1 MMAAKNGVAK
11 HGATKM
17 RRIIRRMRGMRS
29 ERGAAL
35 VEFALV
41 VPLLMMMMCA
51 TIDFGLAVY
60 TLNNLTA
67 AVREGGRYA
76 AVQSQGDWANNGAIA
91 KPNVV
96 QKVYNYISG
105 MNNGLTSTQ
114 TKALISVTAPDASGI
129 ITVQITGYPYKP
141 VTPLSTLL
149 GLQTIYLNRTA
160 IFRWEMGS

>member
-1 MMAAKNGVAK
+1 
-11 HGATKM
+11 M
-17 RRIIRRMRGMRS
+17 RLTIRRKFNLKS

-41 VPLLMMMMCA
+41 VPFLMMIMCA

-67 AVREGGRYA
+67 AVREGGRFA
-76 AVQSQGDWANNGAIA
+76 AVQDQGSWTSGTAVNTTTTR
-91 KPNVV
+91 VW
-96 QKVYNYISG
+96 NYIKG
-105 MNNGLTSTQ
+105 MNNGLSPAQ
-114 TKALISVTAPDASGI
+114 NQALISVTAPDANGI
-129 ITVQITGYPYKP
+129 ITVKITGYPYKP

>member
-1 MMAAKNGVAK
+1 MK
-11 HGATKM
+11 
-17 RRIIRRMRGMRS
+17 IRQRFRGLRGMRS

-41 VPLLMMMMCA
+41 VPLLMLMMCA

-76 AVQSQGDWANNGAIA
+76 AVIDKTTWLASGGATAQGLVRDR
-91 KPNVV
+91 
-96 QKVYNYISG
+96 VYNYIVG
-105 MNNGLTSTQ
+105 MNNGLTAAQ
-114 TKALISVTAPDASGI
+114 TKALITVSNPDATTGI
-129 ITVQITGYPYKP
+129 ITVQITGYPYRP
-141 VTPLSTLL
+141 VTPLANLMR
-149 GLQTIYLNRTA
+149 LQTINMNRTA

>member
-1 MMAAKNGVAK
+1 MTIK
-11 HGATKM
+11 
-17 RRIIRRMRGMRS
+17 RRFRGMRGFRS

-41 VPLLMMMMCA
+41 VPLLMLMMCA

-67 AVREGGRYA
+67 AAREGGRYGA
-76 AVQSQGDWANNGAIA
+76 ALDQSAWTSNSAPTLVRDR
-91 KPNVV
+91 
-96 QKVYNYISG
+96 VYRYIVG
-105 MNNGLTSTQ
+105 MNNGLTAVQTQ
-114 TKALISVTAPDASGI
+114 ALISVSKDANQD

-149 GLQTIYLNRTA
+149 GLQTIYLNRRA
-160 IFRWEMGS
+160 IFRWEYAG